1 MISQTVIYHFTPYF
15 PSCSNCT
22 LLFVANSNNE
32 TNRSFVNSFKR
43 TSIAQFVACTRSFYP
58 QRNII
63 ENNYDRKVC
72 MTFCKSV
79 SKNQKFH
86 FSMINR
92 FCTHSR
98 AGRNTLYKAHFESI
112 KSIAL
117 LFWFSFLFFAHS
129 ATLFHRNLRCCYK
142 RTVGVHIVCSWKGIA
157 SVSKTIEK
165 HYKLFDCLR
174 SYLLPDHMQ
183 LARVH
188 CLEYS
193 KVK

>member
-1 MISQTVIYHFTPYF
+1 MISRTVIYHFTPYF

-43 TSIAQFVACTRSFYP
+43 TSIAQFVACTRSFYT

-98 AGRNTLYKAHFESI
+98 AGRNTLYKAHKAIAFVDTLWI
-112 KSIAL
+112 NQINSIAFLVFLSFFRTLSNTFSQKSAL
-117 LFWFSFLFFAHS
+117 LLQTHSWSTYSLLLKRNCFSFENNWK
-129 ATLFHRNLRCCYK
+129 TL
-142 RTVGVHIVCSWKGIA
+142 
-157 SVSKTIEK
+157 
-165 HYKLFDCLR
+165 
-174 SYLLPDHMQ
+174 
-183 LARVH
+183 
-188 CLEYS
+188 
-193 KVK
+193 